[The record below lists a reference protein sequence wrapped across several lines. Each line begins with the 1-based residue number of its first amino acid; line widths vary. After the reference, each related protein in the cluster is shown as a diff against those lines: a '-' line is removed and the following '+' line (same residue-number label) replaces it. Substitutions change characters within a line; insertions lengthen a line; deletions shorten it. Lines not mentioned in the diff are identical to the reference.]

1 MGTAALRHTAR
12 PGTDELLVRYR
23 LMTRRTLRPAAEDVV
38 PVCATADPEA
48 FFPEVHASG
57 LTQPPN
63 RHELLALTLC
73 EGCPL
78 IEFCLVREMRE
89 VPSVFQIRGIRAGLR
104 QSERRALYLAL
115 VKAGAL

>member
-12 PGTDELLVRYR
+12 PGTDELVVRYR
-23 LMTRRTLRPAAEDVV
+23 LMTRRLRPVAEDLV

-48 FFPEVHASG
+48 FFPEASASG
-57 LTQPPN
+57 LAQPPN
-63 RHELLALTLC
+63 RHERIALAMC

-78 IEFCLVREMRE
+78 IESCLVREIRE

-115 VKAGAL
+115 EKAGAL